1 MLATFSPF
9 EGAAASAYRPVPA
22 IYGRADAA
30 SGAGIPPMALF
41 GGAGTGGLE
50 SEAFYRA
57 RQGYQTFLIIE
68 RPTPAMAASPFVELM
83 TEVKAGFGRT
93 MSRLPEVFGVSRQSL
108 YNWLDGETPKDVH
121 HAKLEQLA
129 AAARVFTELGFKP
142 TSATLDRTVAQGK
155 SLLQLL
161 SEGADGKEAAKKL
174 VRIVQRGA
182 DSRAKLDALLGDRKA
197 RPEASDMG
205 TPSLNEEV

>member
-1 MLATFSPF
+1 MD
-9 EGAAASAYRPVPA
+9 V
-22 IYGRADAA
+22 
-30 SGAGIPPMALF
+30 
-41 GGAGTGGLE
+41 
-50 SEAFYRA
+50 
-57 RQGYQTFLIIE
+57 
-68 RPTPAMAASPFVELM
+68 SPFVDLM

-93 MSRLPEVFGVSRQSL
+93 MSRLPEIFGVSRQSL

-182 DSRAKLDALLGDRKA
+182 DSRARLDALLGGRKA
-197 RPEASDMG
+197 RPDASDMG
-205 TPSLNEEV
+205 TPTFNEEV

>member
-1 MLATFSPF
+1 
-9 EGAAASAYRPVPA
+9 
-22 IYGRADAA
+22 
-30 SGAGIPPMALF
+30 MALF

-50 SEAFYRA
+50 SASFYLG
-57 RQGYQTFLIIE
+57 RQGYLRFIIIE
-68 RPTPAMAASPFVELM
+68 RPAPPMAVSPFVELM

-108 YNWLDGETPKDVH
+108 YNWLDGETPRDIH

-142 TSATLDRTVAQGK
+142 TSAALDRNIAQGK
-155 SLLQLL
+155 SLLKLL
-161 SEGADGKEAAKKL
+161 SEGADGKEVGRKL

-182 DSRAKLDALLGDRKA
+182 DSRAKLDALLGGRKA
-197 RPEASDMG
+197 HPEATDMG
-205 TPSLNEEV
+205 TPTLNEEV